1 MAKPDIILKLKA
13 VCLTRWRLCRVP
25 GAARL
30 VPRVLHQL
38 LHRQLNAEQ
47 KRLLNSSTEERKP
60 NSSTAELVPSSRTF
74 TVWQL

>member
-38 LHRQLNAEQ
+38 LHR
-47 KRLLNSSTEERKP
+47 RLHHHWQGVASPIKTALPLTLFARSGTSASVHLTNPEE
-60 NSSTAELVPSSRTF
+60 
-74 TVWQL
+74 

>member
-38 LHRQLNAEQ
+38 LHR
-47 KRLLNSSTEERKP
+47 LLNSSTEEE
-60 NSSTAELVPSSRTF
+60 AQ
-74 TVWQL
+74 QLHS